1 MLTVSCHCGKVTLEL
16 PRAPRALTQCNCSI
30 CRRYGALWAYF
41 RRSSV
46 RVRAARGSLVSYS
59 WRNKVREFRHC
70 RFCGCVTHYQQR
82 VKKRDGSDT
91 LAVNLRNVDQPGLI
105 ATVPI
110 KLLDGAASWKFLEH
124 RPQPFLLRS
133 PTERPRGA
141 TRDEGDGVH
150 RPPDAPRVARSQVR
164 C

>member
-1 MLTVSCHCGKVTLEL
+1 MLTVSCHCGSVTLEL

-41 RRSSV
+41 RRRSV
-46 RVRAARGSLVSYS
+46 RVRAARGALVSYT

-70 RFCGCVTHYQQR
+70 RICGCVTHYQQR

-91 LAVNLRNVDQPGLI
+91 LAVNVRNVDQAELI

-133 PTERPRGA
+133 PTERARGA
-141 TRDEGDGVH
+141 MSDEGRVA
-150 RPPDAPRVARSQVR
+150 RPTPRARRVARSQVGG
-164 C
+164 